1 MIIIKH
7 PVTHED
13 FKEYYSL
20 RYEVL
25 RKPWGQ
31 AKGTEKDDYE
41 PISEHFMAVDDQTQ
55 KIVGVVKLCDKEP
68 RVGWFSHLAV
78 ELGHQK
84 KGIGTLLVKTVEQA
98 AAEKGY
104 KVIGCWSRLNT
115 TLYFERFGYKIVGLP
130 TNYFGTIQVAW
141 MEKEL

>member
-7 PVTHED
+7 PATNED
-13 FKEYYSL
+13 FKEYYAL

-41 PISEHFMAVDDQTQ
+41 PISEHLMAVDDQTQ
-55 KIVGVVKLCDKEP
+55 KIVGVVKLCEKVP
-68 RVGWFSHLAV
+68 GVGWLSHLAV
-78 ELGHQK
+78 DLKHQN
-84 KGIGTLLVKTVEQA
+84 KGIGTLLVRTIEQA
-98 AAEKGY
+98 ATKKGY
-104 KVIGCWSRLNT
+104 TVIGCWSRLNT
-115 TLYFERFGYKIVGLP
+115 TLYFERFGYQIVGLP

-141 MEKEL
+141 MEKTL